1 MEKKEL
7 YMIGNSHIDPVWF
20 WNWEEGMQEVKA
32 TYASALERMKEFE
45 DFKFT
50 STSTL
55 FFEWIEGI
63 LPEMFEEI
71 KQRVAE
77 GRWEIT
83 GGWFLEPDCI
93 LPCGEAFVRQGLYA
107 QRYLKSRFGRL
118 CTIGSN
124 VDSFGHNHVLPQ
136 ILKKSGM
143 DAYVFMRPRLDT
155 PVFVWEGADGSQVN
169 AISLP
174 AEYTTWFHEP
184 TVKNIETTLER
195 TKGYEKMP
203 CCYGVG
209 NHGGGPTIENINS
222 ILSLQKASGT
232 PGAPFAAYG
241 DVSLR
246 FSSYT
251 EFLEDLD
258 KSRLSVIKGPFEKV
272 NEGCYSIDSYFK
284 SLNRLAERRL
294 IEADCLMSMAACAAT
309 AACTSTAA
317 CAATAACAPTPAG
330 TSGEESPA
338 GPEWMKQTEE
348 MENLWKTLLFNEFH
362 DTMGGTT
369 IKQARE
375 EAIMQ
380 MSGVCAGAGKIKAL
394 AIQKIVNGL
403 STLGE
408 GFPLVLFNTD
418 SQPYDDYVETELE
431 WFCQAPLKLLDADG
445 KEIPYQRIH
454 TDAKVRHTT
463 LGGRRR
469 FVFRA
474 HIPAFGFAVYRT
486 VKSEPALCCN
496 NQMEIDNPA
505 ANVLENDFIRA
516 EFDTQTGA
524 LVSLVE
530 KSFPENEGTEGYDAL
545 KGACSIRVYRDERDA
560 WGGLQG
566 RRYEDR
572 NETFRLI
579 SMEKVESGKIRE
591 VIRVRT
597 AFEGTTLEQLYSLGA
612 QEKELCVENR
622 LVFNHT
628 WTLLK
633 AAFPTGKACS
643 HTEAETA
650 YGTLERTIIE
660 DISEFYM
667 QRFLDV
673 SDEDGRG
680 LAIANDG
687 KYAFNME
694 DGRTQITLCRSAIYA
709 QGNSPEWYNEKESYQ
724 YTDIGP
730 QTFHLILKPHGKKL
744 PRSEAYRIA
753 KKANGAYEYLADSAH
768 PGREQIMQKSFA
780 GVRGTD
786 DRAACDVSNVRIMLV
801 KKCEDDNSFIIRLL
815 ETEGKDTAFML
826 EFNGRKYPIQIGHEE
841 ILTLKIE
848 ENAQQ
853 PVTEVNLLEWNP

>member
-71 KQRVAE
+71 KQRVME

-93 LPCGEAFVRQGLYA
+93 LPCGEAFVRQGLYG

-155 PVFVWEGADGSQVN
+155 PVFIWEGADGSRVN

-174 AEYTTWFHEP
+174 AEYTTWFHDP

-195 TKGYEKMP
+195 TRGYEKMP

-222 ILSLQKASGT
+222 ILSLQKAAE
-232 PGAPFAAYG
+232 PPFVAYG
-241 DVSLR
+241 DVSLQ
-246 FSSYT
+246 FSTYT
-251 EFLEDLD
+251 DFLADLD
-258 KSRLSVIKGPFEKV
+258 KSRLPVIRGPFEKV
-272 NEGCYSIDSYFK
+272 NEGCYSIDSCFK

-309 AACTSTAA
+309 AACASMEA
-317 CAATAACAPTPAG
+317 C
-330 TSGEESPA
+330 SA
-338 GPEWMKQTEE
+338 GPEWMKQTAE

-375 EAIMQ
+375 EAVMQ

-394 AIQKIVNGL
+394 AIQNIGNGL

-431 WFCQAPLKLLDADG
+431 WFCQAPLKLLDPDG

-486 VKSEPALCCN
+486 VKAEPALCCN
-496 NQMEIDNPA
+496 NHMEIDNPA

-516 EFDTQTGA
+516 QFDTQTGA
-524 LVSLVE
+524 LISLVE
-530 KSFPENEGTEGYDAL
+530 KDSSAEKEGTAGYDCL

-572 NETFRLI
+572 CETFRLI
-579 SMEKVESGKIRE
+579 SMEKVESGKVRE

-633 AAFPTGKACS
+633 AAFPTGKACI

-650 YGTLERTIIE
+650 YGTLERRITE
-660 DISEFYM
+660 DASEYYM

-673 SDEDGRG
+673 SDEEGRG

-687 KYAFNME
+687 KYAFNMV

-709 QGNSPEWYNEKESYQ
+709 QGSSPEWYNEKESYQ

-744 PRSEAYRIA
+744 PRAEAYRIA
-753 KKANGAYEYLADSAH
+753 KKVNGAYEYLADSAH
-768 PGREQIMQKSFA
+768 PGREGITQKSFA
-780 GVRGTD
+780 RVCGTKD
-786 DRAACDVSNVRIMLV
+786 EAACDVSNVRIMLV
-801 KKCEDDNSFIIRLL
+801 KKCEDDNSFIVRLL
-815 ETEGKDTAFML
+815 ETEGKDTSCML
-826 EFNGRKYPIQIGHEE
+826 EFNGVRYPIQIGHEE

-848 ENAQQ
+848 ENAGR
-853 PVTEVNLLEWNP
+853 PVREVNLLEWNP

>member
-1 MEKKEL
+1 
-7 YMIGNSHIDPVWF
+7 MIGNSHIDPVWF

-32 TYASALERMKEFE
+32 TYASALERMKEFD

-71 KQRVAE
+71 RQRVAE

-107 QRYLKSRFGRL
+107 QRYLLDRFGKL

-143 DAYVFMRPRLDT
+143 DSYVFMRPRLDT
-155 PVFVWEGADGSQVN
+155 PVFVWESDDGSRVN

-195 TKGYEKMP
+195 TMEYDKMP

-222 ILSLQKASGT
+222 ILSLRKDKEA
-232 PGAPFAAYG
+232 FAAYG
-241 DVSLR
+241 DVQLK
-246 FSSYT
+246 FSTYT
-251 EFLEDLD
+251 EFLEAITGDAAASGTKLPVL
-258 KSRLSVIKGPFEKV
+258 RGPFEKV
-272 NEGCYSIDSYFK
+272 NEGCYSIDSEFK
-284 SLNRLAERRL
+284 RLNRLAESRL
-294 IEADCLMSMAACAAT
+294 MEAENLMSMEAMLSDGGDGSELA
-309 AACTSTAA
+309 
-317 CAATAACAPTPAG
+317 
-330 TSGEESPA
+330 
-338 GPEWMKQTEE
+338 WRKQTGE
-348 MENLWKTLLFNEFH
+348 MEALWKVLLFNEFH

-369 IKQARE
+369 IKSARD

-380 MSGVCAGAGKIKAL
+380 LSGVCAQAGKIKAL
-394 AIQKIVNGL
+394 AIQGIVNRL
-403 STLGE
+403 STRGE

-418 SQPYDDYVETELE
+418 SQPFDDYVEAELE
-431 WFCQAPLKLLDADG
+431 WFCQAPLKLLGPAAIAADASMEAEASMDAVSYQ
-445 KEIPYQRIH
+445 EIPYQRIH

-474 HIPAFGFAVYRT
+474 QVPAFGFAVYRT
-486 VKSEPALCCN
+486 VKEEPSLCFN
-496 NQMEIDNPA
+496 NSMEIDNPCA
-505 ANVLENDFIRA
+505 DTLENEFICAR
-516 EFDTQTGA
+516 FDTATGA
-524 LVSLVE
+524 LVSLTDKE
-530 KSFPENEGTEGYDAL
+530 TGYDAL
-545 KGACSIRVYRDERDA
+545 KGPCGVRVYTDERDA

-572 NETFRLI
+572 NASFHLLSI
-579 SMEKVESGKIRE
+579 EKVESGRVRE

-612 QEKELCVENR
+612 EEKELRVENR
-622 LVFNHT
+622 LIFNHN

-633 AAFPTGKACS
+633 AAFPTGKECI
-643 HTEAETA
+643 HTASETA
-650 YGTLERTIIE
+650 YGILERDLKGDAAE
-660 DISEFYM
+660 YYM

-673 SDEDGRG
+673 QDQEGRG

-687 KYAFNME
+687 KYAFNMTE
-694 DGRTQITLCRSAIYA
+694 GRTQITLCRSAIYA
-709 QGNSPEWYNEKESYQ
+709 QGNSPDWYNGKESYQ

-730 QTFHLILKPHGKKL
+730 QCFRFVLKPHGRKL
-744 PRSEAYRIA
+744 PSSEYYRIA
-753 KKANGAYEYLADSAH
+753 VKINSPVSYLADSAH
-768 PGREQIMQKSFA
+768 EGSRRLTACSLA
-780 GVRGTD
+780 GIRKGG
-786 DRAACDVSNVRIMLV
+786 AAGGDCDNVRIMLM
-801 KKCEDDNSFIIRLL
+801 KKCEDDNSLIVRLL
-815 ETEGKDTAFML
+815 ETEGRDTQCVL
-826 EFNGRKYPIQIGHEE
+826 TVNKISYLVTIGHRE
-841 ILTLKIE
+841 ILTLKLPGTRTAAGE
-848 ENAQQ
+848 A
-853 PVTEVNLLEWNP
+853 TEVNLLEFADCQAPDGGNTE